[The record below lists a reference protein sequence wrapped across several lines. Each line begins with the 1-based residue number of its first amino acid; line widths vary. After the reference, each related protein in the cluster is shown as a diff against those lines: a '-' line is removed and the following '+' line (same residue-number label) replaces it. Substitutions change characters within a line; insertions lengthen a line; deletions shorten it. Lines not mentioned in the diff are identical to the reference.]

1 MRVSFAFSSGMTMRS
16 SSGAAEGPAARG
28 ARAPASMRSNHWKWM
43 RLSAPACRKMG
54 VEKKK
59 EEEVEG

>member
-1 MRVSFAFSSGMTMRS
+1 
-16 SSGAAEGPAARG
+16 
-28 ARAPASMRSNHWKWM
+28 MRSNHWKWM